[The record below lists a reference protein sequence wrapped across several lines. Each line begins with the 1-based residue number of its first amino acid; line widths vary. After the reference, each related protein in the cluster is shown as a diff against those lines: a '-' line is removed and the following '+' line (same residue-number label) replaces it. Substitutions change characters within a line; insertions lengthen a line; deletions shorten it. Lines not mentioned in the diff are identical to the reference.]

1 VKEKVMGGARREKAR
16 EMAKEKA
23 ERLLEKLRAGESM
36 DKVAS
41 RERLTIEETGYF
53 TRRSGFIGK
62 IGSSEE
68 LVREAFSLTSE
79 SPSPQ
84 KVYIKGNRYF
94 VVQLKEREGVE
105 RKKFL
110 SQKEKIREKFLAQKR
125 EERANRWLKGLRE
138 RAEIKILMTI

>member
-1 VKEKVMGGARREKAR
+1 
-16 EMAKEKA
+16 
-23 ERLLEKLRAGESM
+23 
-36 DKVAS
+36 
-41 RERLTIEETGYF
+41 LTIEETGHF
-53 TRRSGFIGK
+53 TRRSGFIGE

-79 SPSPQ
+79 SPFPK

-105 RKKFL
+105 REKFL

-125 EERANRWLKGLRE
+125 EERAKRWLKGLRE
-138 RAEIKILMTI
+138 RAEIKILMTS